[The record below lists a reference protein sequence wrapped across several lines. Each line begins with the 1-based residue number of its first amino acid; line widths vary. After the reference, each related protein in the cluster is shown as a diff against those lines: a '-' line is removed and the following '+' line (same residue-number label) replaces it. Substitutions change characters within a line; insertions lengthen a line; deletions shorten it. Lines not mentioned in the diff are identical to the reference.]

1 MPLNNR
7 VNQFIQLNLDWFPH
21 LMPISGEFNQLSD

>member
-7 VNQFIQLNLDWFPH
+7 VNQFIQLNLDWFAH
-21 LMPISGEFNQLSD
+21 LMPISGEFN